1 MALLPII
8 TLLLLFG
15 ILTGSNLFA
24 LGVSTFLIAI
34 ELARHL
40 SAGWAKAIVV
50 ERQTAV
56 SELPVGESLSVG
68 LRITNRSGYWIPW
81 MLIED
86 RISKAALK
94 LPPPA
99 LRLTGQVARL
109 QWFRPHQVSLMTYTL
124 QTLRR
129 GYYQIGPS
137 VIETGDLLGLHRSY
151 RVVSQPQYVVVLPKL
166 IELQGMEITSRR
178 PMGELRVEDRGM
190 EDPTLM
196 VGIRQYIAGDP
207 INRVHWKAT
216 ARTGVLHTRMFQPTC
231 MQGAMLLLDLHAK
244 SNPQSNEPVRS
255 DLAVTAAASIA
266 HMLYRMGQPFGLV
279 TNGRDAAD
287 RMRDIATDGLFSDR
301 TAAMR
306 NLDMKAESHRLRP
319 VVLSPDR
326 GPEHFAELHRML
338 ARIERTDGLEL
349 GDLISE
355 TESRMPRMLSVLAI
369 VQSVTPEA
377 ALSLSMLRRRGFSV
391 TVIVNQAHSSYLETA
406 AQLVAHHLPVL
417 PLHDEQSIVHVCRRW
432 MMAGSLVG

>member
-1 MALLPII
+1 
-8 TLLLLFG
+8 
-15 ILTGSNLFA
+15 
-24 LGVSTFLIAI
+24 
-34 ELARHL
+34 
-40 SAGWAKAIVV
+40 
-50 ERQTAV
+50 
-56 SELPVGESLSVG
+56 
-68 LRITNRSGYWIPW
+68 
-81 MLIED
+81 
-86 RISKAALK
+86 
-94 LPPPA
+94 
-99 LRLTGQVARL
+99 
-109 QWFRPHQVSLMTYTL
+109 
-124 QTLRR
+124 
-129 GYYQIGPS
+129 
-137 VIETGDLLGLHRSY
+137 
-151 RVVSQPQYVVVLPKL
+151 
-166 IELQGMEITSRR
+166 
-178 PMGELRVEDRGM
+178 
-190 EDPTLM
+190 
-196 VGIRQYIAGDP
+196 
-207 INRVHWKAT
+207 
-216 ARTGVLHTRMFQPTC
+216 
-231 MQGAMLLLDLHAK
+231 
-244 SNPQSNEPVRS
+244 
-255 DLAVTAAASIA
+255 
-266 HMLYRMGQPFGLV
+266 MLYRMGQPFGLV